1 MSDQLTTR
9 LLVSAGLT
17 LVGVF
22 CPAYTAWA
30 RRGRSER
37 ARAWMGDEFG
47 ERLRDERWAVLG
59 ASMFGVMCLCF
70 AAFVLPVVGIYLGLV
85 TLPLAALS
93 FVLFLWAMMYF
104 IPLPDLFY
112 PRWARPLRE
121 RNRRVEAAWKRGFRR
136 RRKER

>member
-9 LLVSAGLT
+9 LLVAAGLT
-17 LVGVF
+17 IVGI
-22 CPAYTAWA
+22 CCLAYAAWA

-47 ERLRDERWAVLG
+47 ERLHDERWAVLG
-59 ASMFGVMCLCF
+59 APMFGVMCLCF
-70 AAFVLPVVGIYLGLV
+70 AAFVLPAVGIYLGLV
-85 TLPLAALS
+85 TLPLAALF

-121 RNRRVEAAWKRGFRR
+121 RNRRVEAAWKQEFRR
-136 RRKER
+136 RRGR

>member
-9 LLVSAGLT
+9 LLVAAGLT
-17 LVGVF
+17 IVGI
-22 CPAYTAWA
+22 CCLAYAAWA

-59 ASMFGVMCLCF
+59 APMFGVMCLCS

-121 RNRRVEAAWKRGFRR
+121 RNRRVEAAWKQEFRR
-136 RRKER
+136 RRGR

>member
-22 CPAYTAWA
+22 CLAYTAWA

-59 ASMFGVMCLCF
+59 ASMFGVICLCF

-104 IPLPDLFY
+104 IPLPDLFS
-112 PRWARPLRE
+112 PRWARPLRD
-121 RNRRVEAAWKRGFRR
+121 RNRRVEAAWKQEFRR
-136 RRKER
+136 RRGQ

>member
-1 MSDQLTTR
+1 MTDQHLTR
-9 LLVSAGLT
+9 LLVAAGLA
-17 LVGVF
+17 LVGLF
-22 CPAYTAWA
+22 CLAYAIWT
-30 RRGRSER
+30 RRGRTER
-37 ARAWMGDEFG
+37 ARAWMGSEFG

-59 ASMFGVMCLCF
+59 APMFGVMCLCF

-121 RNRRVEAAWKRGFRR
+121 RNRRVEAAWKQEFRR
-136 RRKER
+136 RRGR

>member
-9 LLVSAGLT
+9 LLVAAGLT
-17 LVGVF
+17 IVGI
-22 CPAYTAWA
+22 CCLAYTVWA

-37 ARAWMGDEFG
+37 ARSWMGSEFG

-59 ASMFGVMCLCF
+59 APMFGVMCLCF
-70 AAFVLPVVGIYLGLV
+70 ATFVLPVVGIYLGLV

-121 RNRRVEAAWKRGFRR
+121 RNRRVEAAWKQEFRR
-136 RRKER
+136 RRGR

>member
-9 LLVSAGLT
+9 LLVAAGFT
-17 LVGVF
+17 LVGI
-22 CPAYTAWA
+22 CCLAYTVWA

-37 ARAWMGDEFG
+37 ARSWMGSEFG

-59 ASMFGVMCLCF
+59 APMFGVMCLCS

-121 RNRRVEAAWKRGFRR
+121 RNRRVEAAWKQEFRR
-136 RRKER
+136 RRGR

>member
-9 LLVSAGLT
+9 LLVAAGFT
-17 LVGVF
+17 LVGI
-22 CPAYTAWA
+22 CCLAYTAWA
-30 RRGRSER
+30 RRGRSAR
-37 ARAWMGDEFG
+37 ARAWMGSEFG
-47 ERLRDERWAVLG
+47 ERLHDERWAVLG
-59 ASMFGVMCLCF
+59 APMFGVMCLCF

-121 RNRRVEAAWKRGFRR
+121 RNRRVEAAWKREFRR
-136 RRKER
+136 RRGR